1 MEQRELG
8 RSGIKVSALGLG
20 LMSMSGVYGNANDEE
35 SIGVI
40 HYALDKGINFLDSA
54 DMYGWGHNETLLGKA
69 LKGRRDKVVVAT
81 KFGQVK
87 LADGKQGVDGRPEYV
102 MQACEASLKR
112 LGIEVID
119 LYYQHRVDTNTPI
132 EETVGAMKRLVEQGK
147 VRALGLSEAR
157 PETIRRAHKVHPIA
171 AVQNEYSLLYQERR
185 ARKRCRRRASLGIT
199 LVPYAPL
206 GRSMLTGT
214 VHGKADLPE
223 GDRRLQHPRFQGE
236 ALDKNVQLVRP
247 ARSHRAGKEM
257 HACPARAGVAARAGQ
272 RHRSDPGHQ
281 AQAAHRRELGG
292 FEHQA
297 FARRREAHLGRRAR
311 GSRCGHAL
319 SRGNHE
325 ARVPLRSDDATR
337 WLALATMWSLQ
348 YLFLRVAVPTFGT
361 ALVAEG
367 RAIRRAFP
375 RALGCMGRAP
385 AHRAARALERPP
397 RGRAGQQRGPVRVL
411 RLGGERAPGRLPRGD
426 QRHGAALGR
435 RSSPCRC

>member
-40 HYALDKGINFLDSA
+40 HYALDKGMNFLDSA
-54 DMYGWGHNETLLGKA
+54 DMYGWGHNETILGRA
-69 LKGRRDKVVVAT
+69 LKGRRDKVIVAT

-87 LADGKQGVDGRPEYV
+87 LPDGKQAVDGRPEYV

-112 LGIEVID
+112 LGIDVID

-132 EETVGAMKRLVEQGK
+132 EDTVGAMKRLVEQGK

-171 AVQNEYSLLYQERR
+171 AVQNEYSLLYRNEGEETLKATRE
-185 ARKRCRRRASLGIT
+185 LGIT

-236 ALDKNVQLVRP
+236 ALDTNVSLVNRLEAIASEKRCTP
-247 ARSHRAGKEM
+247 A
-257 HACPARAGVAARAGQ
+257 Q
-272 RHRSDPGHQ
+272 
-281 AQAAHRRELGG
+281 
-292 FEHQA
+292 
-297 FARRREAHLGRRAR
+297 
-311 GSRCGHAL
+311 
-319 SRGNHE
+319 
-325 ARVPLRSDDATR
+325 
-337 WLALATMWSLQ
+337 LALAWMLAQ
-348 YLFLRVAVPTFGT
+348 GKDIVPIPGT
-361 ALVAEG
+361 K
-367 RAIRRAFP
+367 RR
-375 RALGCMGRAP
+375 
-385 AHRAARALERPP
+385 
-397 RGRAGQQRGPVRVL
+397 QRIDENL
-411 RLGGERAPGRLPRGD
+411 
-426 QRHGAALGR
+426 AALNIKLTPQEIKKISDAAPPGAGAGTR
-435 RSSPCRC
+435 YPAETMKRVYL

>member
-35 SIGVI
+35 SIGVV

-87 LADGKQGVDGRPEYV
+87 LADGKQAVEGRPEYV

-119 LYYQHRVDTNTPI
+119 LYYQHRVDTDTPI

-171 AVQNEYSLLYQERR
+171 AVQNEYSLLYRKEGEETLQATR
-185 ARKRCRRRASLGIT
+185 ALGVT

-236 ALDKNVQLVRP
+236 ALDKNVQLVSRLEAIAREKKCTP
-247 ARSHRAGKEM
+247 AQLVLAWLLAQGNDIVPIPGTKRK
-257 HACPARAGVAARAGQ
+257 Q
-272 RHRSDPGHQ
+272 RID
-281 AQAAHRRELGG
+281 ENL
-292 FEHQA
+292 
-297 FARRREAHLGRRAR
+297 
-311 GSRCGHAL
+311 
-319 SRGNHE
+319 
-325 ARVPLRSDDATR
+325 
-337 WLALATMWSLQ
+337 
-348 YLFLRVAVPTFGT
+348 
-361 ALVAEG
+361 
-367 RAIRRAFP
+367 
-375 RALGCMGRAP
+375 
-385 AHRAARALERPP
+385 
-397 RGRAGQQRGPVRVL
+397 
-411 RLGGERAPGRLPRGD
+411 
-426 QRHGAALGR
+426 AALNIKLSPEDVR
-435 RSSPCRC
+435 RISDAAPVGAGAGTRYPAETMKRVYL

>member
-1 MEQRELG
+1 MEQRQLG
-8 RSGIKVSALGLG
+8 ASGIKVSALGLG
-20 LMSMSGVYGNANDEE
+20 LMSMSGVYGNANDED

-87 LADGKQGVDGRPEYV
+87 LPDGKQAVDGRPEYV

-171 AVQNEYSLLYQERR
+171 AVQNEYSLLYRKEGEETLQATR
-185 ARKRCRRRASLGIT
+185 ALGIT

-236 ALDKNVQLVRP
+236 ALDRNVQLVAKLEAIAREKKCTP
-247 ARSHRAGKEM
+247 AQLVLAWMLHQGKDIV
-257 HACPARAGVAARAGQ
+257 PI
-272 RHRSDPGHQ
+272 PGTK
-281 AQAAHRRELGG
+281 RK
-292 FEHQA
+292 
-297 FARRREAHLGRRAR
+297 
-311 GSRCGHAL
+311 
-319 SRGNHE
+319 
-325 ARVPLRSDDATR
+325 
-337 WLALATMWSLQ
+337 
-348 YLFLRVAVPTFGT
+348 
-361 ALVAEG
+361 
-367 RAIRRAFP
+367 P
-375 RALGCMGRAP
+375 RIDENL
-385 AHRAARALERPP
+385 
-397 RGRAGQQRGPVRVL
+397 
-411 RLGGERAPGRLPRGD
+411 
-426 QRHGAALGR
+426 AALNIQL
-435 RSSPCRC
+435 SPEDVKRISDAAPVGAGAGTRYPAETMKRVYI

>member
-87 LADGKQGVDGRPEYV
+87 LADGKQAVEGRPEYV

-171 AVQNEYSLLYQERR
+171 AVQNEYSLLYRKEGEETLQATR
-185 ARKRCRRRASLGIT
+185 ALGVT

-236 ALDKNVQLVRP
+236 ALDKNVQLVSRLEAIAREKKCTP
-247 ARSHRAGKEM
+247 AQLVLAWLLAQGNDIVPIPGTKRK
-257 HACPARAGVAARAGQ
+257 Q
-272 RHRSDPGHQ
+272 RID
-281 AQAAHRRELGG
+281 ENL
-292 FEHQA
+292 
-297 FARRREAHLGRRAR
+297 
-311 GSRCGHAL
+311 
-319 SRGNHE
+319 
-325 ARVPLRSDDATR
+325 
-337 WLALATMWSLQ
+337 
-348 YLFLRVAVPTFGT
+348 
-361 ALVAEG
+361 
-367 RAIRRAFP
+367 
-375 RALGCMGRAP
+375 
-385 AHRAARALERPP
+385 
-397 RGRAGQQRGPVRVL
+397 
-411 RLGGERAPGRLPRGD
+411 
-426 QRHGAALGR
+426 AALNIKLSPEDVR
-435 RSSPCRC
+435 RISDAAPVGAGAGTRYPAETMKRVYL